1 MSAPVY
7 TAQVHVTGG
16 RQNGR
21 AISSDGELD
30 IRLERPNMVGR
41 DLHGT
46 NPEQLFAAGYAACF
60 IGALTRA
67 FANAGKTIPSD
78 VSIDSEVSL
87 LPQGDVFNV
96 GVALKVTL
104 PGIEREEALNLVH
117 AAHQIC
123 PYSNATRGN
132 VDVQLSVA

>member
-1 MSAPVY
+1 MSAPIY
-7 TAQVHVTGG
+7 TANVHVTGG

-30 IRLERPNMVGR
+30 IHLERPNMVGR

-60 IGALTRA
+60 MGALTRA
-67 FANAGKTIPSD
+67 FANAKMTIPAD

-87 LPQGDVFNV
+87 LPQGDVFNI
-96 GVALKVTL
+96 GVTL
-104 PGIEREEALNLVH
+104 NVNLPGVDHDKGVELVH

-132 VDVQLSVA
+132 VDVQLVVR

>member
-1 MSAPVY
+1 MSSPIY
-7 TAQVHVTGG
+7 TAHVHVTGG

-21 AISSDGELD
+21 AVSSDGELD
-30 IRLERPNMVGR
+30 IHLERPAMVGK

-60 IGALTRA
+60 MGALNRA
-67 FANAGKTIPSD
+67 FNNAGGRMPEG

-87 LPQGDVFNV
+87 LPLSDVFTI
-96 GVALKVTL
+96 GVTLKINL
-104 PGIEREEALNLVH
+104 PGIDHDAGVEIAK
-117 AAHQIC
+117 AAHMIC

-132 VDVQLSVA
+132 IDVELIVS

>member
-1 MSAPVY
+1 MSTPIY

-16 RQNGR
+16 RANGR

-30 IRLERPNMVGR
+30 IHLERPAMIGK

-60 IGALTRA
+60 MGALTRA
-67 FANAGKTIPSD
+67 FANAELRMPADIA
-78 VSIDSEVSL
+78 IDSEVSL
-87 LPQGDVFNV
+87 LPKGDVFTV
-96 GVALKVTL
+96 GVSLKVSM
-104 PGIEREEALNLVH
+104 PGIDHDAGEKLLH
-117 AAHQIC
+117 DAHQIC

-132 VDVQLSVA
+132 IDVELIAV